1 MQGAGFGTW
10 AAGLIIIYEPA
21 PNPEPTGISHHVTII
36 LKTVHAIKTIQE
48 KEKYRHETKTEN

>member
-1 MQGAGFGTW
+1 MHGAGFGTW

-48 KEKYRHETKTEN
+48 KEK